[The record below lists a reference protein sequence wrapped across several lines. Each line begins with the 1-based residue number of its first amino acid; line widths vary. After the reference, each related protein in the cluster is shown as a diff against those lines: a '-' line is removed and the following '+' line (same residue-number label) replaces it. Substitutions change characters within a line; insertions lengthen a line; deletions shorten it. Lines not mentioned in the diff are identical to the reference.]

1 VALTVRLS
9 AKEIA
14 AIKDGTLPE
23 SLVDKVSD
31 AELRQ
36 KAKVSGKG
44 LAPQVAVEIFKGVL
58 GKRLVPPL
66 AGEYGQLAGLLKSK
80 GLNAEQCKAAAA
92 AAGREWKGTVRAL
105 SIVRQADKLLS
116 VGWNS
121 TSEPMGGWQG
131 AVGIDE

>member
-1 VALTVRLS
+1 MALTIRLS
-9 AKEIA
+9 AKEVA
-14 AIKDGTLPE
+14 DIKNHVMPNTLVE
-23 SLVDKVSD
+23 KVET

-121 TSEPMGGWQG
+121 TSEPLGGWQG
-131 AVGIDE
+131 AVGIDD